1 MLVMV
6 FELSSQIS
14 TSAGMNTY
22 HDRRLVDDVCM
33 KLQNKTTGYFVD
45 ELFAAARPKAVTR
58 LCGDA
63 SASPITVP
71 IWE

>member
-1 MLVMV
+1 
-6 FELSSQIS
+6 
-14 TSAGMNTY
+14 MNTY